1 MFWCV
6 HQPVPFRRMHTLLQ
20 ISGVHSLVKYTPVLR
35 KDYSNCGVLISTEAF
50 TVLCENT
57 QTDTFTD
64 SKEEISSSPG
74 DLAAVDEQ
82 NDGLLKIIKV
92 EEAEED
98 LGKTT
103 EHRTCLFFSLLYLSL
118 TVMTLK

>member
-1 MFWCV
+1 MFFA
-6 HQPVPFRRMHTLLQ
+6 QQ
-20 ISGVHSLVKYTPVLR
+20 
-35 KDYSNCGVLISTEAF
+35 
-50 TVLCENT
+50 LCENT

-64 SKEEISSSPG
+64 SREEISSSPG

-82 NDGLLKIIKV
+82 NEGLLKIIKV

-103 EHRTCLFFSLLYLSL
+103 EHRTCLFCLFFSFI
-118 TVMTLK
+118 LKFDCNDI